1 MVKQYDYSEE
11 AVAAARSVLIEVCHL
26 LGEYRESIVLVGG
39 WVPTFILPKA
49 KEHHIGSTDVDLALD
64 HKHLHKAG
72 YQKIEKLLL
81 NSGYVKD
88 KKTEFRFEKSIGE
101 ITVFVDL
108 LAGEY
113 SGTGKGHR
121 HQKIQNLKAR
131 KTRGSD
137 LAFEN
142 PLNITV
148 RGILPSGDKDE
159 VNIRVASIVSFMV
172 MKGMAL
178 ADRIKDKDAYD
189 VYYCVSNY
197 PGGFEGL
204 AKEFEDFK
212 SNKLVREGLEKI
224 RKAFLTIEHVGP
236 GQVAKSYEKDNVNQ
250 QEMERIRR
258 DAFEKI
264 NAFLGLV
271 L

>member
-49 KEHHIGSTDVDLALD
+49 QEHHIGSTDVDLALN
-64 HKHLHKAG
+64 HQKLKEAG
-72 YQKIEKLLL
+72 YQRIEKLLL
-81 NSGYVKD
+81 ANGYAKD
-88 KKTEFRFEKSIGE
+88 ETEFRYKKVIG
-101 ITVFVDL
+101 TVSVYVDL
-108 LAGEY
+108 LAGEN

-131 KTRGSD
+131 KARGCD

-142 PLNITV
+142 PLNVTV
-148 RGILPSGDKDE
+148 RGNLPNGDMDE
-159 VNIRVASIVSFMV
+159 VSIRVASIVSFIV

-178 ADRIKDKDAYD
+178 DDRLKDKDAYD
-189 VYYCVSNY
+189 IYYCVLNY
-197 PGGFEGL
+197 PGGFESL
-204 AKEFEDFK
+204 AKEFEGFTSDP
-212 SNKLVREGLEKI
+212 LVREGLEKI
-224 RKAFLTIEHVGP
+224 KKAFLTIDHTGP
-236 GQVAKSYEKDNVNQ
+236 GQVARSYEVDGDEAV
-250 QEMERIRR
+250 RIRR
-258 DAFEKI
+258 DAFEKV
-264 NAFLGLV
+264 NAFLNLV